1 MPLRHIDIDTPQPNG
16 HLGEPTR
23 SANIKHNANITETEA
38 RLVAL
43 EDGATGAGEQLETEI
58 AARKAAD
65 AALGARI
72 DAEHSLIT
80 QEAADRSV
88 AVQAEAAARG
98 NADTALSARIL
109 NKNRIING
117 NFDIYQRGN
126 PGTITNTAA
135 YTADRWICSSA
146 GVGATSNWGLGAT
159 TPGEIPDSRMFLGF
173 NVVAGVSS
181 AWVGQWIESVHS
193 FAGGKATV
201 SFWMRSGVAGKKV
214 GLLIQQHFGSG
225 GSSMVQVVA
234 PEVIVLTTTF
244 TKYSVTFDVPSIV
257 GKTVGSGG
265 NALLLT
271 FFYADDRPS
280 LFGGQLVG
288 QTGLF
293 ELAQVQME
301 KGDKAT
307 DFEWRPVGHELQ
319 LCQRY
324 YCKSY
329 ALPTKAGT
337 PNSDSGR
344 IATGLQ
350 ISGTNSPS
358 FSAYALRFPVGM
370 RTSPAVTVY
379 GAVSGNPNKVTMS
392 DNADS
397 SGVPTVRGL
406 SEGGCEINWVNNAGT
421 FGGWFHFTADAEI

>member
-1 MPLRHIDIDTPQPNG
+1 MPQKLIDQTTIQPDGSPGDDAFTAFAICNDNF
-16 HLGEPTR
+16 ED
-23 SANIKHNANITETEA
+23 TEA
-38 RLVAL
+38 RLVLL
-43 EDGATGAGEQLETEI
+43 ESGGGEIGGRLDDEI
-58 AARKAAD
+58 AARTAAD

-72 DAEHSLIT
+72 DADHSLIT
-80 QEAADRSV
+80 QETADRIA
-88 AVQAEAAARG
+88 AVQAETTART

-109 NKNRIING
+109 GKNRIING

-146 GVGATSNWGLGAT
+146 GAGVTSNWGLGGT
-159 TPGEIPDSRMFLGF
+159 TPGEIPDSVRFLGF
-173 NVVAGVSS
+173 NVVSGVTS
-181 AWVGQWIESVHS
+181 AWVGQWIEGVHT

-214 GLLIQQHFGSG
+214 GLLIQQHFGVG
-225 GSSMVQVVA
+225 GSTMV
-234 PEVIVLTTTF
+234 EVQASSVITLTTKF
-244 TKYSVTFDVPSIV
+244 TKYTVTFDVPSIAGKSV
-257 GKTVGSGG
+257 GGN

-271 FFYADDRPS
+271 FFYADDRPA

-329 ALPTKAGT
+329 ALPTKSGT

-406 SEGGCEINWVNNAGT
+406 SEGGCEINWVNNPGT

>member
-1 MPLRHIDIDTPQPNG
+1 MALRHIDIDTPQPNG
-16 HLGEPTR
+16 RFGEPTR
-23 SANIKHNANITETEA
+23 SANIKHNANITETEE
-38 RLVAL
+38 RLEAL
-43 EDGATGAGEQLETEI
+43 ESGTAGTGTRLDEEI
-58 AARKAAD
+58 ASRAAAD
-65 AALGARI
+65 AALAGRI
-72 DAEHSLIT
+72 DAEHELIT
-80 QEAADRSV
+80 QETADRIA
-88 AVQAEAAARG
+88 AVQAEATARA

-109 NKNRIING
+109 GKNRIING

-146 GVGATSNWGLGAT
+146 GAGVTSNWGLGAT
-159 TPGEIPDSRMFLGF
+159 TPGEIPDSVRFLGF
-173 NVVAGVSS
+173 NVVSGVAS
-181 AWVGQWIESVHS
+181 AWVGQWIEGVHS

-225 GSSMVQVVA
+225 GSAMVQVVA
-234 PEVIVLTTTF
+234 PEVITLTTTF

-257 GKTVGSGG
+257 GKTVGGG
-265 NALLLT
+265 NALLFT
-271 FFYADDRPS
+271 FFYCHDLPDM
-280 LFGGQLVG
+280 FGGQLTG

-293 ELAQVQME
+293 EVAQVQME
-301 KGDKAT
+301 KGPTAT
-307 DFEWRPVGHELQ
+307 DYDWRPVGQELL

-324 YCKSY
+324 YSKSY
-329 ALPTKAGT
+329 SMATKAGT

-350 ISGTNSPS
+350 IPGTNAPS
-358 FSAYALRFPVGM
+358 FTAYTLRFPVSM

-379 GAVSGNPNKVTMS
+379 GAVSGNQNKVTMS

-397 SGVPTVRGL
+397 SGGVAVRGL
-406 SEGGCEINWVNNAGT
+406 SEGGCELNWVNNAGT
-421 FGGWFHFTADAEI
+421 YGGWFHFTADAEL

>member
-1 MPLRHIDIDTPQPNG
+1 MALRHIDIDTPQPNG
-16 HLGEPTR
+16 RFGEPTR
-23 SANIKHNANITETEA
+23 SANIKHNANITETEERLEALESGTAGTGA
-38 RLVAL
+38 RLD
-43 EDGATGAGEQLETEI
+43 EEI
-58 AARKAAD
+58 AARAAAD
-65 AALGARI
+65 AALAGRI
-72 DAEHSLIT
+72 DAEHALIT
-80 QEAADRSV
+80 KETADRV
-88 AVQAEAAARG
+88 AAVQAEATARA
-98 NADTALSARIL
+98 NADASLSARIL
-109 NKNRIING
+109 GKNRIING

-126 PGTITNTAA
+126 PGTITNSAA

-146 GVGATSNWGLGAT
+146 GAGVTSNWGLGST
-159 TPGEIPDSRMFLGF
+159 TPGEIPDSTRFLGF
-173 NVVAGVSS
+173 NVVSGVTS
-181 AWVGQWIESVHS
+181 AWVGQWIEGVHS

-225 GSSMVQVVA
+225 GSALVQVVA
-234 PEVIVLTTTF
+234 PDVITLTTTF

-257 GKTVGSGG
+257 GKTVGGG
-265 NALLLT
+265 NALLFT
-271 FFYADDRPS
+271 FFYSDDRPA
-280 LFGGQLVG
+280 LFGGQLIG

-293 ELAQVQME
+293 EVAQVQME
-301 KGDKAT
+301 KGPTAT
-307 DFEWRPVGHELQ
+307 EYDWRPVGQELL

-324 YCKSY
+324 YSKSY
-329 ALPTKAGT
+329 ALATKAGT
-337 PNSDSGR
+337 PNSDPGR

-358 FSAYALRFPVGM
+358 FTAYALRFPVSM

-421 FGGWFHFTADAEI
+421 FGGWFHFTADAEF